1 MDEDEEDKDDEEDK
15 EDKEE
20 HQPHKMALFLI
31 FIILDTYLLHKS
43 LLSKWPNTLYT
54 TPTIKKGLFRFQT
67 YSEYYEDL
75 ILYLLLFDIKKG
87 FYIDVGAY
95 HPTKV
100 SVTKSFYLKGWRG
113 INIEPQPGKIELF
126 KDDRPDD
133 INLPLAVGDKKG
145 NITFYI
151 KDQSSTAEEQYSKN
165 YTNKTIIDM
174 DTMSNICKTY
184 VPEGTK
190 IDFCKIDV
198 EGGEKSVLL
207 GYDFINYRPKVFCIE
222 STIPESDTPNYKLW
236 EDILINN
243 NYTYIYSFGVNRF
256 YVDNLIPGLI
266 KRNKYINKYMKK
278 FRKKYGKR
286 KHKYHH

>member
-1 MDEDEEDKDDEEDK
+1 MDEDEEDK

-20 HQPHKMALFLI
+20 NLCPKTMLFVFFIFLDIYLFLLR
-31 FIILDTYLLHKS
+31 F
-43 LLSKWPNTLYT
+43 LSKWPNTLYN
-54 TPTIKKGLFRFQT
+54 TPTIKKGLFRFKT

-95 HPTKV
+95 HPIKV
-100 SVTKSFYLKGWRG
+100 SVTKTFYLKGWRG

-165 YTNKTIIDM
+165 YTNKTIIEM

-222 STIPESDTPNYKLW
+222 STIPLSRVSNYDLW
-236 EDILINN
+236 EAILIKH
-243 NYTYIYSFGVNRF
+243 NYTYIYSKGVNRY
-256 YVDNLIPGLI
+256 YVDNHIPELIERTKNI
-266 KRNKYINKYMKK
+266 YRYSRSMYRFK
-278 FRKKYGKR
+278 
-286 KHKYHH
+286 

>member
-126 KDDRPDD
+126 QKERPED
-133 INLPLAVGDKKG
+133 INLPLAVGRKVG
-145 NITFYI
+145 NVTFYVN
-151 KDQSSTAEEQYSKN
+151 DQCSTAKKKYSQRSYKIN
-165 YTNKTIIDM
+165 VKMEN
-174 DTMSNICKTY
+174 MSNICKTY
-184 VPEGTK
+184 VPEGTE

-222 STIPESDTPNYKLW
+222 STIPLSRVSNYYLW
-236 EDILINN
+236 EAILIKH
-243 NYTYIYSFGVNRF
+243 NYTYIYSKGVNRY
-256 YVDNLIPGLI
+256 YVDNHIPELIE
-266 KRNKYINKYMKK
+266 
-278 FRKKYGKR
+278 RKKNIYRYSRSMYRFK
-286 KHKYHH
+286 